1 MRRRRK
7 AVAVRPSVSRLLPT
21 ATAVALL
28 AVLGPAATVH
38 AASTGT
44 PTIKLSAGYLSG
56 AVGATGDPVVTV
68 TVAQSGA
75 DASGLTVTASKS
87 SRSTVAGTGDVR
99 VTGTGTSRTV
109 AVTARAQGYADLTLK
124 VTGADGKSATTT
136 LHYAA
141 SPAVQRS
148 ADARYLTGASDAS
161 AAVDAGNGYVLVAND
176 EDNTLRL
183 YDGSVSGAPV
193 KSWDLS
199 SALGASKEVDI
210 EGGARVG
217 NTVYWTGSLGNNK
230 DGEYKADRNTVFT
243 TTLSGSGASTSVAFG
258 SAGHKLRDDLVA
270 WDKANG
276 NRYGFAAAT
285 ADGQTPK
292 QVDGFNVEGLEFAP
306 GSTTTAY
313 VGFRAPLVP
322 PANGG
327 KALIVPV
334 TNMDQVVRG
343 TKATFG
349 TPIELDLGGLSVRD
363 LRRNDKG
370 QYLIVAGSWAAEDN
384 SAPYALYRWD
394 GVAGH
399 QPSKVLDLPTA
410 DAGGWESV
418 VSVPDLDV
426 SGGRVQLITDDGS
439 ADLYGDGTEAKDLSH
454 PEWQKSRSTFFTLG

>member
-1 MRRRRK
+1 MT
-7 AVAVRPSVSRLLPT
+7 VRPLASRLLPT
-21 ATAVALL
+21 ATTVALL
-28 AVLGPAATVH
+28 AVLGPAGTVH

-44 PTIKLSAGYLSG
+44 PTIKLSAAYLSG

-87 SRSTVAGTGDVR
+87 TRSTVAGTGDVR
-99 VTGTGTSRTV
+99 VTGTGGSRTV

-161 AAVDAGNGYVLVAND
+161 AAVDAGGGYVLVAND

-183 YDGSVSGAPV
+183 YDGSASGAPV
-193 KSWDLS
+193 RSWNLS
-199 SALGASKEVDI
+199 SALGAAKEVDI
-210 EGGARVG
+210 EGAARVG

-243 TTLSGSGASTSVAFG
+243 TTLSGSGATTSVAFG
-258 SAGHKLRDDLVA
+258 SAAHKLRDDLVA

-322 PANGG
+322 PSNGG

-334 TNMDQVVRG
+334 TNIDQVVRG

-349 TPIELDLGGLSVRD
+349 TPVELDLGGLSVRD
-363 LRRNDKG
+363 LRRNDQG
-370 QYLIVAGSWAAEDN
+370 QYLILAGSWAAEDN

-454 PEWQKSRSTFFTLG
+454 PEWQKSRSTVFTLG

>member
-1 MRRRRK
+1 MRPL
-7 AVAVRPSVSRLLPT
+7 ASRLLPT

-28 AVLGPAATVH
+28 AVLGPAGTVH

-44 PTIKLSAGYLSG
+44 PTIKLSAAYLSG

-87 SRSTVAGTGDVR
+87 TRSTVAGTGDVR
-99 VTGTGTSRTV
+99 VTGSGGSRTV

-161 AAVDAGNGYVLVAND
+161 AAVDAGGGYVLVAND

-183 YDGSVSGAPV
+183 YDGSASGAPV
-193 KSWDLS
+193 KSWNLS
-199 SALGASKEVDI
+199 SALGAAKEVDI
-210 EGGARVG
+210 EGAARVG

-243 TTLSGSGASTSVAFG
+243 TTLSGSGAATSVAFG

-322 PANGG
+322 PSNGG

-334 TNMDQVVRG
+334 TNIDQVVRG

-363 LRRNDKG
+363 LRRNDQG
-370 QYLIVAGSWAAEDN
+370 QYLILAGSWAAEDN

-399 QPSKVLDLPTA
+399 QPVKALDLPTA

-418 VSVPDLDV
+418 VSVPDLDA

-454 PEWQKSRSTFFTLG
+454 PEWQKSRSTVFSLS

>member
-1 MRRRRK
+1 MT
-7 AVAVRPSVSRLLPT
+7 VRPLASRLLPT

-44 PTIKLSAGYLSG
+44 PTILLSAAYLSG

-87 SRSTVAGTGDVR
+87 SGSTVAGTGDVR
-99 VTGTGTSRTV
+99 VTGAGGSRTV

-124 VTGADGKSATTT
+124 VTGTDGKSATTT

-141 SPAVQRS
+141 SPAVQRP
-148 ADARYLTGASDAS
+148 ADTRYLTGASDAS

-183 YDGSVSGAPV
+183 YDGSASGAPV
-193 KSWDLS
+193 KSWNLS

-210 EGGARVG
+210 EGAARVG

-243 TTLSGSGASTSVAFG
+243 TALSGSGATTSVAFG

-343 TKATFG
+343 TKAAFG

-399 QPSKVLDLPTA
+399 QPVKVLGLPTA

-418 VSVPDLDV
+418 VAVPDLDV

>member
-183 YDGSVSGAPV
+183 YDGSASGAPV
-193 KSWDLS
+193 RSWDLS

>member
-1 MRRRRK
+1 M
-7 AVAVRPSVSRLLPT
+7 AVRPSVSRLLPT

>member
-1 MRRRRK
+1 M
-7 AVAVRPSVSRLLPT
+7 RPSVSRLLPT

-183 YDGSVSGAPV
+183 YDGSASGAPV

-243 TTLSGSGASTSVAFG
+243 TTLSGSGAGTSVAFG